1 MAKIKVKPKKNLFNA
16 ENPLTMWGTVR
27 DYVEQNA
34 RQIGA
39 IVFAI
44 AVVCVA
50 VLVWSTM
57 KARSERDSLN
67 MFYAAM
73 STMLA
78 SVDSK
83 DGKPQPAMYEKAL
96 AQFKTVNQK
105 YGGTTS
111 GTTALLYAGNCAYSL
126 NKYDDAIAYYK
137 EFLEAAY
144 GTLQYLRAAA
154 YEGIGYAC
162 EGKGDFKQAAEWF
175 EKQKSDTHQVEGGVT
190 SVLNLARVLELGGD
204 KQKACDLYK
213 EFIEK
218 NPLSEQKQFAQMKID
233 SLCKKKTS

>member
-1 MAKIKVKPKKNLFNA
+1 
-16 ENPLTMWGTVR
+16 
-27 DYVEQNA
+27 
-34 RQIGA
+34 
-39 IVFAI
+39 
-44 AVVCVA
+44 
-50 VLVWSTM
+50 
-57 KARSERDSLN
+57 

-162 EGKGDFKQAAEWF
+162 EGKGEFKQAAEWF
-175 EKQKSDTHQVEGGVT
+175 EKQKNELQAEGGGAAA
-190 SVLNLARVLELGGD
+190 LNLARVLELVGD
-204 KQKACDLYK
+204 KQKACEQYK
-213 EFIEK
+213 EFLEK
-218 NPLSEQKQFAQMKID
+218 NPLSGQKQFAMIKSD
-233 SLCKKKTS
+233 SLCPKKGK